1 MITETFVT
9 EINIKLSTF
18 GLASFSGEIKNNNKL
33 YLITPDRKLKF
44 DVKKMFIKI
53 E

>member
-9 EINIKLSTF
+9 EINLKLSTF
-18 GLASFSGEIKNNNKL
+18 GMASFSGEIKSNNKL

-44 DVKKMFIKI
+44 NMKKMFIKI